1 MTPDEQASFD
11 KACELNNCAGVL
23 LKHNLKFEASRY
35 LNAAAIYA
43 VSKEAKAELLWRAA
57 LLRWELKIPIVVH

>member
-1 MTPDEQASFD
+1 VTADEQASFD
-11 KACELNNCAGVL
+11 KACALNHAAGAL
-23 LKHNLKFEASRY
+23 LKHGFRFEASRY